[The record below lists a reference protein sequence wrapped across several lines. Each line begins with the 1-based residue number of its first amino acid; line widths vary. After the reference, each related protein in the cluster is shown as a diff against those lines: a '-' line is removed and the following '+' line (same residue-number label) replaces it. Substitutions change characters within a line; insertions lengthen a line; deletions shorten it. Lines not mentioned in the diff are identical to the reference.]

1 MHGNARCSAQII
13 DLTHDSRA
21 SLLGRGSSSN
31 SAYYCLTIASAIK
44 LCKLP
49 ILLVMQG
56 QRAASGS
63 LAAHCSGKGEGSMV
77 AHSRR
82 CNLIV
87 ALLAT
92 AAFVRPE
99 VLRAQDAARQATDD
113 PNRRDEIIVTAQK
126 RSEALQR
133 VPISIQALDTKRL
146 EQLQITRFEDYV
158 RYLPSVSYSTSSIGS
173 PGNTSV
179 SFRGIATDAGL
190 IPSATLPTVGFYLD
204 EQPVT
209 SIIGT
214 ADVHIYDVARIEALA
229 GPQGTLYGAS
239 SEAGTIRIVTNKP
252 NSGKFIA
259 GYDLELN
266 KILSHGTGGSAEG
279 FVNLPIAKD
288 VAALRVVGWYNR
300 TGGYIDNVLR
310 SRTFRSS
317 GIVQTNN
324 ATVGNDLNKVD
335 TYGLRAQLGIDL
347 NDSWTVT
354 PSVMAQ
360 KSRWHGSFQSDDD
373 KVGELKTAHF
383 FPEFGTDKWIQA
395 GGTITGKVSDF
406 DVTYAG
412 YYMSR
417 HRTDQNDYAD
427 YGFFYDLVNGSGAGV
442 VNNAG
447 NLIDPSQLSII
458 NQKLDKVS
466 QEFRVA
472 SPQDRPIRAIAGLF
486 YQRQKLRDEND
497 YLTPGFADALS
508 VPGRPGQVWLTLQ
521 QRIDRDY
528 AVFGQADFDLSK
540 HLTLTGGLR
549 AYRFDNSL
557 VGFYGVNTTYFGIGV
572 RQCLGR
578 SAGGGPYGL
587 GPAVVSGTP
596 CTNLGILNADGSIS
610 PKRSK
615 GTGITWRANA
625 TYKFNDDHLAW
636 ATVSTGFRPGGINRA
651 GNADPFDADKLYNYE
666 IGTKNSFFDRR
677 LNLNFVGFLEKWDKV
692 QVTYQPPGG
701 NGVALIANAGGAR
714 SIGVEGDFRYRQGG
728 FTLSGSATY
737 LNAKLTKP
745 LFTGGTIPT
754 ADKGTKLPLTPSFKA
769 NLIAR
774 YEAPV
779 GAYTA
784 YGQLA
789 AAYLG
794 KRNSVIVTADEK
806 KTGALPAYTTLD
818 ATIGARRGDW
828 TAEIFVRNITDA
840 RGQQSRA
847 ARCNV
852 NICGPSS
859 ADPVG
864 EIYRIYIQP
873 RTVGV
878 RFGQRF

>member
-1 MHGNARCSAQII
+1 MMMSRKCRRVA
-13 DLTHDSRA
+13 LT
-21 SLLGRGSSSN
+21 
-31 SAYYCLTIASAIK
+31 
-44 LCKLP
+44 
-49 ILLVMQG
+49 
-56 QRAASGS
+56 
-63 LAAHCSGKGEGSMV
+63 
-77 AHSRR
+77 
-82 CNLIV
+82 
-87 ALLAT
+87 ALLASTALVRHGVVLAQVAT
-92 AAFVRPE
+92 AAP
-99 VLRAQDAARQATDD
+99 ATTNTS
-113 PNRRDEIIVTAQK
+113 PGDEIVVTAQK
-126 RSEALQR
+126 RSEALQK
-133 VPISIQALDTKRL
+133 VPISIQALDSKKL

-173 PGNTSV
+173 PGNTSI

-239 SEAGTIRIVTNKP
+239 SEAGTIRVITNKP
-252 NSGKFIA
+252 NSRQLLG

-279 FVNLPIAKD
+279 FVNLPIARD

-300 TGGYIDNVLR
+300 TGGYIDNVFR
-310 SRTFRSS
+310 ARTFPSS
-317 GIVQTNN
+317 GIVQTNQ
-324 ATVGNDLNKVD
+324 ATVGKDLNTVD

-347 NDSWTVT
+347 DDSWTVT
-354 PSVMAQ
+354 PSLMAQ
-360 KSRWHGSFQSDDD
+360 KQRWHGSFQSDDD
-373 KVGELKTAHF
+373 KVGELKTAHY

-395 GGTITGKVSDF
+395 GGTITGKVSDL

-442 VNNAG
+442 VDNAG

-466 QEFRVA
+466 QELRVA
-472 SPQDRPIRAIAGLF
+472 TPQDRPVRAIAGLF
-486 YQRQKLRDEND
+486 YQRQRLRDEND
-497 YLTPGFADALS
+497 YLTPHFADVLS

-528 AVFGQADFDLSK
+528 AAFGQADFDVTR

-549 AYRFDNSL
+549 AYKFDNSL
-557 VGFYGVNTTYFGIGV
+557 VGFYGVNTTYFGTGV

-578 SAGGGPYGL
+578 SSGGGPYGL
-587 GPAVVSGTP
+587 GIAVVPGTP
-596 CTNLGILNADGSIS
+596 CTNLGILNSDGSIS

-615 GTGITWRANA
+615 GSGITWRANA

-636 ATVSTGFRPGGINRA
+636 VTASTGFRPGGINRA
-651 GNADPFDADKLYNYE
+651 GTAQPFDADKLYNYE
-666 IGTKNSFFDRR
+666 IGTKNSFLNRR
-677 LNLNFVGFLEKWDKV
+677 LNLNLVGFYENWYKV

-701 NGVALIANAGGAR
+701 SGVALIANAGAAR
-714 SIGVEGDFRYRQGG
+714 SVGLEGDFRYREGG
-728 FTLSGSATY
+728 FTLDGSATY
-737 LNAKLTKP
+737 VDAKLTKP
-745 LFTGGTIPT
+745 LYTGGLTPS
-754 ADKGTKLPLTPSFKA
+754 APKGTKLPLTPSFKA
-769 NLIAR
+769 DLIGR

-779 GAYTA
+779 GSYTA
-784 YGQLA
+784 YAQLA

-794 KRNSVIVTADEK
+794 KRNPVIVVSDNA
-806 KTGALPAYTTLD
+806 KTGELPAYTTLD
-818 ATIGARRGDW
+818 ATIGARRGNW
-828 TAEIFVRNITDA
+828 TAEIYMRNITDA

-847 ARCNV
+847 ARCNI
-852 NICGPSS
+852 NYCGPTS